1 MSGASAAEPSPR
13 RTSPGSCR
21 PVPPAALAG
30 GGRILLLHTGSSERW
45 GTAGYLAHPWLDAGA
60 ARLIVDRGYRTVGI
74 DALSVD
80 PSTTGPLTDSASP
93 AQAADGFPAH
103 LILAGNGCAI
113 VENLTGLD
121 QVQRLAE
128 AGTAVEV
135 FLFPLNIPGAD
146 GAPMRAVARPLAEP
160 QRPAALSEGEVQKAA
175 EHLIAAFAANDGE
188 AYFAAFAPE
197 ATFIFHSDAAMLP
210 TRAAYRTL
218 WEDWIR
224 SGWRVEECTSTD
236 QHIQLL
242 GSSAV
247 FSHRVAT
254 TVRTDWSGARAA
266 SDERETIVFAR
277 AADGR
282 ILSVHEHLSAC
293 PADV

>member
-1 MSGASAAEPSPR
+1 
-13 RTSPGSCR
+13 
-21 PVPPAALAG
+21 
-30 GGRILLLHTGSSERW
+30 
-45 GTAGYLAHPWLDAGA
+45 
-60 ARLIVDRGYRTVGI
+60 
-74 DALSVD
+74 
-80 PSTTGPLTDSASP
+80 
-93 AQAADGFPAH
+93 
-103 LILAGNGCAI
+103 
-113 VENLTGLD
+113 
-121 QVQRLAE
+121 
-128 AGTAVEV
+128 
-135 FLFPLNIPGAD
+135 
-146 GAPMRAVARPLAEP
+146 
-160 QRPAALSEGEVQKAA
+160 VQKAA

-197 ATFIFHSDAAMLP
+197 ATFIFHTDAAMLR